1 MTNTD
6 AATRQA
12 RRRGDLLPQ
21 PLPVSELAADRLVA
35 GVPVRV
41 FTPNDVRGV
50 YLHLHGG
57 GFVYGSARL
66 QDDRL
71 ERLGVRCRAAV
82 VSVEYRLAPEH
93 CYPAAADDCEA
104 VAIWLAESA
113 AAEFGTG
120 RIVIGGESAGA
131 NLAVTTLLR
140 LRDRHHFTGFSA
152 AALLFGC
159 YDLELPT
166 FTETGDSSLTR
177 DELDRLFAQYAGTA
191 PRNNPDLS
199 PVHADLRDLP
209 EALFAVGSL
218 DPLLNDSLRMAE
230 RWRAAGNATRVAVVD
245 GGPHGLDVSQYVHS
259 FVATRLQAL

>member
-21 PLPVSELAADRLVA
+21 PLTVSELAQDRLVA

-41 FTPNDVRGV
+41 FTPQDVCGV

-93 CYPAAADDCEA
+93 CYPAAPDDCEA
-104 VAIWLAESA
+104 VASGLQSRPQRNSA
-113 AAEFGTG
+113 P
-120 RIVIGGESAGA
+120 AG
-131 NLAVTTLLR
+131 
-140 LRDRHHFTGFSA
+140 
-152 AALLFGC
+152 
-159 YDLELPT
+159 
-166 FTETGDSSLTR
+166 
-177 DELDRLFAQYAGTA
+177 
-191 PRNNPDLS
+191 
-199 PVHADLRDLP
+199 
-209 EALFAVGSL
+209 
-218 DPLLNDSLRMAE
+218 
-230 RWRAAGNATRVAVVD
+230 W
-245 GGPHGLDVSQYVHS
+245 
-259 FVATRLQAL
+259 